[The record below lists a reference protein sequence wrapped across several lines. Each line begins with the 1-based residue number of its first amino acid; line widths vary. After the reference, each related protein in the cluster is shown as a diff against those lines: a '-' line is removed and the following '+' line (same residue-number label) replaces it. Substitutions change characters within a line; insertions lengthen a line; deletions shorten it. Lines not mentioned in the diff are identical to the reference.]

1 MSYIELPSG
10 SQALLA
16 DVLQCCLFQ
25 RKYRTPLTASV
36 GPDSLF
42 FVGKITVYQR
52 KGLLWYQRLLGL
64 IFKLG
69 FPPFDERFEEEGER
83 EANFDSTSSRLLEFF
98 CRFPGI

>member
-36 GPDSLF
+36 GPNSLF
-42 FVGKITVYQR
+42 FVGGKKVDQR
-52 KGLLWYQRLLGL
+52 KGLLRYQRLLGFL
-64 IFKLG
+64 FKLG
-69 FPPFDERFEEEGER
+69 FPPIDEQLVQCATLRKRER
-83 EANFDSTSSRLLEFF
+83 GRPVL
-98 CRFPGI
+98 I

>member
-36 GPDSLF
+36 GPSSLF
-42 FVGKITVYQR
+42 FVGGKKERV
-52 KGLLWYQRLLGL
+52 GLVPTSLGAD
-64 IFKLG
+64 FQTR
-69 FPPFDERFEEEGER
+69 FTPFNAQLVQCATMRER
-83 EANFDSTSSRLLEFF
+83 E
-98 CRFPGI
+98 GGKV

>member
-52 KGLLWYQRLLGL
+52 KGLLSASLGAH
-64 IFKLG
+64 IQT
-69 FPPFDERFEEEGER
+69 RF
-83 EANFDSTSSRLLEFF
+83 SPL
-98 CRFPGI
+98 